1 MRTSKF
7 YLILF
12 AAILLGAF
20 TIIINAHAFYD
31 LISQIVFQ
39 NQQTVEISNTDDYM
53 AEINSKA
60 LVVILYIAFG
70 FVIFALG
77 LFSLL
82 AYSHF
87 YSIEKQINK
96 KAKGFHFEKML
107 SILIPLV
114 MLLMIVA
121 KAKTDFQFAFIAM
134 ELVHS
139 VIKVV
144 LVFVTMFLLVAVSEI
159 YKEHIHPK
167 IKIAYSVACS
177 VSGHGYAAFKEMI
190 TKASSQKLISIFR
203 VIFVL
208 VFAGAVCKYLVY
220 ESVMTLLN

>member
-1 MRTSKF
+1 M
-7 YLILF
+7 
-12 AAILLGAF
+12 
-20 TIIINAHAFYD
+20 NAHAFYD
-31 LISQIVFQ
+31 FISQIVFNNEQ
-39 NQQTVEISNTDDYM
+39 SVP
-53 AEINSKA
+53 INNDADLMSVINANA
-60 LVVILYIAFG
+60 LIVILYGAFG
-70 FVIFALG
+70 FVIFSLG
-77 LFSLL
+77 FFSLF

-87 YSIEKQINK
+87 YRIEKQINK
-96 KAKGFHFEKML
+96 VAKGFHFEKLL

-144 LVFVTMFLLVAVSEI
+144 LVFVSMFLLVAVSEI
-159 YKEHIHPK
+159 YKDHIHPK

-177 VSGHGYAAFKEMI
+177 VLEHGYAAFKEMI
-190 TKASSQKLISIFR
+190 TKASSKKLISIFR